1 MERFS
6 KRKSLVEK
14 IIGFAFLSSY
24 LLLRIKL
31 NTGDPRM
38 ILGQIRSGLEDEIL
52 APSPQPGQKSIG
64 RGDCWRRIG
73 EERGGWNRAYRNEKP
88 QRAVPVVCS
97 SATTIT
103 REGSR
108 GNFGRGGNSH
118 PLRIGHWWTWGWKRE
133 AIQGGLIK
141 AELEKCRGTF
151 LYRLY
156 RTFEI
161 VDALGRGF

>member
-1 MERFS
+1 MKFLRQVLS
-6 KRKSLVEK
+6 PVKRASGEEIVGEELEK
-14 IIGFAFLSSY
+14 
-24 LLLRIKL
+24 KE
-31 NTGDPRM
+31 
-38 ILGQIRSGLEDEIL
+38 EDETE
-52 APSPQPGQKSIG
+52 
-64 RGDCWRRIG
+64 RI
-73 EERGGWNRAYRNEKP
+73 ETRNLNGLCP
-88 QRAVPVVCS
+88 LFAA
-97 SATTIT
+97 ATTIT